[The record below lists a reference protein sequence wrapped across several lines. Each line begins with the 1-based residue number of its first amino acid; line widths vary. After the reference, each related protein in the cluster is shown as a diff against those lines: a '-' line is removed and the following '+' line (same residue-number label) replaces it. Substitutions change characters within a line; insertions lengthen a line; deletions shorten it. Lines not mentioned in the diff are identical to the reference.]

1 MFLYIKDSLNGKINK
16 NGIRRNN
23 MAILV
28 TGGTGYIGS
37 HTVVEL
43 LNRGYDVVIV
53 DNYCNS
59 KPEVLNRIEQI
70 CNKRPRFYELS
81 VQDEDALRKVFEKEK
96 ITDVIH
102 FAGLKSVAESVA
114 KPALYVA
121 NNVGSSRVLLKLM
134 DEFNVHNIV
143 FSSSATVYGVPDHVP
158 LKEDDKV
165 GGCTNPYGQTK
176 LDIEYLL
183 KDYAKEHQDAN
194 IAILRYF
201 NPIGA
206 HASGL
211 IGEDP
216 QGIPN
221 NLMPYITQVAVGKR
235 EHLNVYGNDYKTV
248 DGTGVRD
255 YIHVVDLARG
265 HLCAIK
271 KLEQKPGLVV
281 YNLGTGKGTSVLEL
295 VSAFE
300 KANFIHIPY
309 VICDRRPGD
318 VDENYADSSL
328 AYEEMGFKTQL
339 TIFDACRDSWN
350 WQSNNPNGYDEGD
363 SNEGVCS

>member
-1 MFLYIKDSLNGKINK
+1 
-16 NGIRRNN
+16 

-43 LNRGYDVVIV
+43 LNKNYDVVIV
-53 DNYCNS
+53 DNYVNS
-59 KPEVLNRIEQI
+59 KPEVLNRIYKI
-70 CNKRPRFYELS
+70 TGKKPRFYEID
-81 VQDEDALRKVFEKEK
+81 VCNEEKLRDVFKKET
-96 ITDVIH
+96 ITDIIH
-102 FAGLKSVAESVA
+102 FAGLKSVGESTQ
-114 KPALYVA
+114 KPGLYIR
-121 NNVGSSRVLLKLM
+121 NNIGSSIVLLNLM
-134 DEFNVHNIV
+134 NEFNVHNIV

-158 LKEDDKV
+158 LKESDKI

-176 LDIEYLL
+176 LEIEYMLV
-183 KDYAKEHQDAN
+183 DFANEHKDAN

-235 EHLNVYGNDYKTV
+235 PYLNVFGDDYKTI

-255 YIHVVDLARG
+255 YIHVVDLAKG
-265 HLCAIK
+265 HLAALR
-271 KLEQKPGLVV
+271 KLEEKPGLVI

-295 VSAFE
+295 VHAFE
-300 KANFIHIPY
+300 QANGLKIKYEIK
-309 VICDRRPGD
+309 DRRPGD
-318 VDENYADSSL
+318 VDENYADASKAL
-328 AYEEMGFKTQL
+328 KEMNWKAEL
-339 TIFDACRDSWN
+339 NIVDACRDSWN
-350 WQSNNPNGYDEGD
+350 WQKNNPKGYDK
-363 SNEGVCS
+363 

>member
-1 MFLYIKDSLNGKINK
+1 
-16 NGIRRNN
+16 

-37 HTVVEL
+37 HTVVDL
-43 LNRGYDVVIV
+43 LNNGYDVVIV

-59 KPEVLNRIEQI
+59 KPEVLNRIYQI
-70 CNKRPRFYELS
+70 TGKEPRFYFADIRDYETLK
-81 VQDEDALRKVFEKEK
+81 KVFEKEQ

-102 FAGLKSVAESVA
+102 FAGLKSVAESVE
-114 KPALYVA
+114 KPDLYFE
-121 NNVGSSRVLLKLM
+121 NNVGGTKILLQLM
-134 DEFNVHNIV
+134 EDFKVNNLV

-158 LKEDDKV
+158 LKETDKV

-183 KDYAKEHQDAN
+183 KDYANDHKDAN

-206 HASGL
+206 HPTGL

-216 QGIPN
+216 NGIPN

-235 EHLNVYGNDYKTV
+235 PHLNVYGDDYNTV

-265 HLCAIK
+265 HLCALK
-271 KLEQKPGLVV
+271 KLEEKPGLVI

-295 VSAFE
+295 VKAFE
-300 KANFIHIPY
+300 MANDIKIPY

-318 VDENYADSSL
+318 VDENYAD
-328 AYEEMGFKTQL
+328 AHKAFKEMNFKTEL
-339 TIFDACRDSWN
+339 SIEDACRDSWK
-350 WQSNNPNGYDEGD
+350 
-363 SNEGVCS
+363 

>member
-1 MFLYIKDSLNGKINK
+1 
-16 NGIRRNN
+16 

-70 CNKRPRFYELS
+70 TGKRPRFYELS
-81 VQDEDALRKVFEKEK
+81 VQDEGKLREVFEKEN

-114 KPALYVA
+114 KPDLYVA

-134 DEFNVHNIV
+134 KEYNVPNIV

-176 LDIEYLL
+176 LDIEYML
-183 KDYAKEHQDAN
+183 KDYAKENPNSN

-206 HASGL
+206 HPSGR

-216 QGIPN
+216 NGIPN

-235 EHLNVYGNDYKTV
+235 DHLNVYGDDYKTI

-255 YIHVVDLARG
+255 YIHVVDLAYG
-265 HLCAIK
+265 HVCALK
-271 KLEQKPGLVV
+271 KLSEKPGLVI
-281 YNLGTGKGTSVLEL
+281 YNLGTGRGTSVLEL
-295 VSAFE
+295 VHAFE
-300 KANFIHIPY
+300 KVNNIKIPY
-309 VICDRRPGD
+309 VICPRRPGD
-318 VDENYADSSL
+318 VDTNYADATKAFL
-328 AYEEMGFKTQL
+328 EMNFKTRL
-339 TIFDACRDSWN
+339 TIEDACRDSWN
-350 WQSNNPNGYDEGD
+350 WQRNNPNGYDK
-363 SNEGVCS
+363 

>member
-1 MFLYIKDSLNGKINK
+1 
-16 NGIRRNN
+16 

-37 HTVVEL
+37 HTVVNL
-43 LNRGYDVVIV
+43 LDRGYDVVIV

-59 KPEVLNRIEQI
+59 KPEVLERIYKI
-70 CNKRPRFYELS
+70 TGKRPRFYELS
-81 VQDEDALRKVFEKEK
+81 VQDEPKLREVFEKEK

-102 FAGLKSVAESVA
+102 FAGLKSVAESVQ
-114 KPALYVA
+114 KPELYVS
-121 NNVGSSRVLLKLM
+121 NNVGSSKVLLKLM
-134 DEFNVHNIV
+134 KEYKVHNIV

-176 LDIEYLL
+176 LDIEYIL
-183 KDYAKEHQDAN
+183 KDYAKENPDAN

-206 HASGL
+206 HPSGL

-216 QGIPN
+216 NGIPN

-235 EHLNVYGNDYKTV
+235 DHLNVYGNDYKTV

-255 YIHVVDLARG
+255 YIHVVDLAYG
-265 HLCAIK
+265 HLCALR
-271 KLEQKPGLVV
+271 KLEEKPGLVI
-281 YNLGTGKGTSVLEL
+281 YNLGTGRGTSVLEL
-295 VSAFE
+295 VHAFE
-300 KANFIHIPY
+300 KVNNIKIPY
-309 VICDRRPGD
+309 VICPRRPGD
-318 VDENYADSSL
+318 VDENYANAEK
-328 AYEEMGFKTQL
+328 AYREMKFKTSL
-339 TIFDACRDSWN
+339 TIEDACRDSWN
-350 WQSNNPNGYDEGD
+350 WQKNNPNGYDK
-363 SNEGVCS
+363 

>member
-1 MFLYIKDSLNGKINK
+1 
-16 NGIRRNN
+16 

-43 LNRGYDVVIV
+43 INKGYDVVIL
-53 DNYCNS
+53 DNYSNS
-59 KPEVLNRIEQI
+59 KPIVLDRIKTI
-70 CNKRPRFYELS
+70 TGIRPRFYFG
-81 VQDEDALRKVFEKEK
+81 D
-96 ITDVIH
+96 ITDISGMEEVFKKEDITDIIH
-102 FAGLKSVAESVA
+102 FAGLKSVAESV
-114 KPALYVA
+114 KYPEKYQF
-121 NNVGSSRVLLKLM
+121 NNVEGTKNILSLM
-134 DEFNVHNIV
+134 KKYHVNNIV

-183 KDYAKEHQDAN
+183 KDFSKENKEAN
-194 IAILRYF
+194 VAILRYF

-206 HASGL
+206 HPSGL

-216 QGIPN
+216 TGIPN

-235 EHLNVYGNDYKTV
+235 PYLNVYGSDYHTV

-255 YIHVVDLARG
+255 YIHVVDLAIG
-265 HLCAIK
+265 HLCALK
-271 KLEQKPGLVV
+271 RLEARPGLVI

-295 VSAFE
+295 VHAFE
-300 KANFIHIPY
+300 KANDIKINY
-309 VICDRRPGD
+309 QICERRPGD
-318 VDENYADSSL
+318 IDENYADASK
-328 AYEEMGFKTQL
+328 AKREMDWETHL
-339 TIFDACRDSWN
+339 DIYDACKDSWN
-350 WQSNNPNGYDEGD
+350 WQKHNPNGYE
-363 SNEGVCS
+363 E

>member
-1 MFLYIKDSLNGKINK
+1 
-16 NGIRRNN
+16 

-43 LNRGYDVVIV
+43 LNNDFDVVIL
-53 DNYCNS
+53 DNYSNS
-59 KPEVLNRIEQI
+59 KPVVLDRIYKI
-70 CNKRPRFYELS
+70 TGKKPRFYLGDIRNINDIEN
-81 VQDEDALRKVFEKEK
+81 VFDHER
-96 ITDVIH
+96 ITDIIH

-114 KPALYVA
+114 KPELYQE
-121 NNVGSSRVLLKLM
+121 NNVGGSKNIIACM
-134 DEFNVHNIV
+134 KKYKINNIV

-158 LKEDDKV
+158 LKETDKV
-165 GGCTNPYGQTK
+165 GGCTNPYGQNK

-183 KDYAKEHQDAN
+183 KDFAKENKDVNVAL
-194 IAILRYF
+194 LRYF

-206 HASGL
+206 HESGL

-216 QGIPN
+216 NGIPN

-235 EHLNVYGNDYKTV
+235 PQLNVYGSDYKTV

-255 YIHVVDLARG
+255 YIHVVDLAIG
-265 HLCAIK
+265 HLAA
-271 KLEQKPGLVV
+271 LNRLSAKPGLVI

-295 VSAFE
+295 VHAFE
-300 KANFIHIPY
+300 KANNIKIPY

-318 VDENYADSSL
+318 VDENFANVDL
-328 AYEEMGFKTQL
+328 AKKEMNWIAK
-339 TIFDACRDSWN
+339 FDILKACKDSWN
-350 WQSNNPNGYDEGD
+350 WQKNNPNGYDK
-363 SNEGVCS
+363 

>member
-1 MFLYIKDSLNGKINK
+1 
-16 NGIRRNN
+16 

-37 HTVVEL
+37 HTVVDL
-43 LNRGYDVVIV
+43 LNHGYDVVIL
-53 DNYCNS
+53 DNYSNS
-59 KPEVLNRIEQI
+59 KPEVLNRIYRI
-70 CNKRPRFYELS
+70 TGKKPRFYFADI
-81 VQDEDALRKVFEKEK
+81 QDYEAMKKVFQQEK
-96 ITDVIH
+96 ITDIIH
-102 FAGLKSVAESVA
+102 FAGLKSVAESVE
-114 KPALYVA
+114 KPDLYFA
-121 NNVGSSRVLLKLM
+121 NNVGGTKVLLRLM
-134 DEFNVHNIV
+134 DEFKVTNLV

-158 LKEDDKV
+158 LKESDKV

-183 KDYAKEHQDAN
+183 KDYAAEHKDAN

-206 HASGL
+206 HSSGL

-216 QGIPN
+216 NGIPN

-235 EHLNVYGNDYKTV
+235 PHLNVYGNDYNTP

-265 HLCAIK
+265 HLCALK
-271 KLEQKPGLVV
+271 KLEEKPGLVI

-295 VSAFE
+295 VAACE
-300 KANFIHIPY
+300 KANNIKIPY
-309 VICDRRPGD
+309 IICPRRPGD
-318 VDENYADSSL
+318 VDENYADATK
-328 AYEEMGFKTQL
+328 AYLEMNFKTEL
-339 TIFDACRDSWN
+339 NIEDACRDSWK
-350 WQSNNPNGYDEGD
+350 WQSSNPNGYDKE
-363 SNEGVCS
+363 